1 VLETIKKDASL
12 RNGDS
17 SKINALVNEKV
28 MPYVD
33 FRRMTSAA
41 VGPAWRQATPEQ
53 RQKLQDRV
61 QGPGFAPMREPC
73 PRSAIRPLPSSLCA
87 WPPATP
93 TCWCVPRSTAVAT
106 PMQLDFRLEKQ
117 DTGWK
122 LYNFNVLGVWLVE
135 TYRNQ
140 FAQEINANGIDGL
153 IKTLA
158 SRSSM
163 PATAPSK
170 QSASDV
176 MAAQLATLCNC
187 PELTYRRGR
196 DCLLRLRPLVTGHA
210 DARWWP
216 MPAPSR
222 SSTRRRWPCCWPAGA
237 LPRRWARAHAVRSA
251 QGAAVHGRAVWRGR
265 LADAR
270 SCARCG
276 RHRSAGLG

>member
-1 VLETIKKDASL
+1 MKITRRMWGMAAGAVLALNLGLPAAQAAEEAPDALVKRVSADVLETIKKDASL

-53 RQKLQDRV
+53 RQKLQDE
-61 QGPGFAPMREPC
+61 FKALL
-73 PRSAIRPLPSSLCA
+73 IRTYAGALSQVGDQTITVKPVRMAAGDTDVLVRTQVNGRGDP
-87 WPPATP
+87 
-93 TCWCVPRSTAVAT
+93 V
-106 PMQLDFRLEKQ
+106 QLDFRLEKQ

-163 PATAPSK
+163 PATATK
-170 QSASDV
+170 
-176 MAAQLATLCNC
+176 
-187 PELTYRRGR
+187 
-196 DCLLRLRPLVTGHA
+196 
-210 DARWWP
+210 
-216 MPAPSR
+216 
-222 SSTRRRWPCCWPAGA
+222 
-237 LPRRWARAHAVRSA
+237 
-251 QGAAVHGRAVWRGR
+251 
-265 LADAR
+265 
-270 SCARCG
+270 
-276 RHRSAGLG
+276 